1 MEKLLSR
8 IKLIILNPNDA
19 WKTIQQEEGV
29 VSEILKH
36 YVLPLAAIPALAS
49 LIGYWLVGVNV
60 PIWGRMA
67 SFEWGL
73 SQAIT
78 SYVSLV
84 AGVLIAGWVISYLAP
99 KFNANVSPGD
109 AVKMVAYSYTPV
121 FIAGVFY
128 LIPSLGII
136 ASLAGIYGLYIL
148 YLGFEPITRVPKD
161 KQTTYFVISLLVLIL
176 VYFLLGLIIAAFLG
190 VFGLSGTK
198 QF

>member
-49 LIGYWLVGVNV
+49 LIGYWLIGVKI
-60 PIWGRMA
+60 PLWGRMA

-73 SQAIT
+73 NQAIT
-78 SYVSLV
+78 SYVSMV
-84 AGVLIAGWVISYLAP
+84 AGVLITGWVISYLAP
-99 KFNANVSPGD
+99 KFNANVSLGN

-128 LIPSLGII
+128 LMPSLGII

-148 YLGFEPITRVPKD
+148 YLGFEHITNVNKE
-161 KQTTYFVISLLVLIL
+161 KHTTYFVVSLLVLIL
-176 VYFLLGLIIAAFLG
+176 VYFVLGVLIAAILG
-190 VFGLSGTK
+190 AFGLSGVK